1 MPADHP
7 NNPWGERVDINFFRT
22 VDAGPRIWDVESDTL
37 RFIAGLRGDLNG
49 WGWDVSYQ
57 KGRSEGMQTGS
68 REQGWVRT
76 DFLQEEINAGNYNPF
91 GGTINDPEV
100 INDITTSLVRR
111 GESHLTAIDA
121 SIAGEAFQLGD
132 HYVSMAAGLEY
143 REEDVFDQPDDQFQ
157 RGLIFG
163 TESVQAE
170 AERDQWAAYMEFLI
184 PITDTLELTA
194 WSL

>member
-1 MPADHP
+1 
-7 NNPWGERVDINFFRT
+7 
-22 VDAGPRIWDVESDTL
+22 
-37 RFIAGLRGDLNG
+37 
-49 WGWDVSYQ
+49 
-57 KGRSEGMQTGS
+57 MQTGS

-121 SIAGEAFQLGD
+121 SIAGEAFQLGN

-170 AERDQWAAYMEFLI
+170 AERDQWAAYMRFLI

-194 WSL
+194 AGRYDDYSDFGSTFNPQFKLQWRPTTDVTLRASYGEGFPRTITGSNWFRSISSFNFLR